1 MNINDLAIL
10 LAAVDIAVKRGAFS
24 ILEIGQIG
32 EMAAKLNAFIADAT
46 AQANAAKAEAEAEGG
61 EEAQAEGSEE
71 AQAEQPAA

>member
-46 AQANAAKAEAEAEGG
+46 AQANAAKAEAEGS